1 MPAPTE
7 TKQGRL
13 RDSRCPPVRFVRC
26 FPPCDPGGFCRVTQV
41 ALGLVV
47 LNIVSGAAVR
57 LSDSGLGCPDWPTCS
72 EHHLTPPLSLHPAIE
87 FSNRLVVVVLCIAAA
102 VVLLA
107 ALARRPRRRD
117 LTWLAAG
124 LIGGILGEAV
134 LGAVVVYSK
143 LNPYVV
149 MTHFMVGIVLLTVA
163 VVLAL
168 RAGQGPGPSRPS
180 WWDRASGDWPG
191 GMLVV
196 LVLAIAAGTATT
208 GAGPHAGG
216 KGAKR
221 IPVPLADMARI
232 HAEIV
237 LVLGV
242 MTLAM
247 LYVLDRTR
255 APERVMVRARI
266 LLWRWWRQ
274 GVIGYTQ
281 YFTHLP
287 ALLVGVHVFGV
298 TVVWTAMLW
307 FYNGLSH
314 HPGET
319 DLVVDPSVGP
329 VAVAVPTAP
338 RRSVVVRTVTG
349 PSWRAVGTR
358 SGGGA
363 GRGRRTHRATP
374 TSAPTARGW

>member
-1 MPAPTE
+1 
-7 TKQGRL
+7 
-13 RDSRCPPVRFVRC
+13 
-26 FPPCDPGGFCRVTQV
+26 V

-72 EHHLTPPLSLHPAIE
+72 QHHITPPLSLHPAIE

-102 VVLLA
+102 VALLA
-107 ALARRPRRRD
+107 AVARRPRRRD
-117 LTWLAAG
+117 LIRLAAG

-149 MTHFMVGIVLLTVA
+149 MTHFMVGIALLTVA

-168 RAGQGPGPSRPS
+168 RSGQGPGPSTLMVGPGIRRLA
-180 WWDRASGDWPG
+180 RA
-191 GMLVV
+191 MLVV

-221 IPVPLADMARI
+221 IPVPLADMARV
-232 HAEIV
+232 HAETV

-247 LYVLDRTR
+247 LYLRDRTR
-255 APERVMVRARI
+255 APERVMAKARI
-266 LLWRWWRQ
+266 LLVAMVAQ

-298 TVVWTAMLW
+298 TVVWSAMLW
-307 FYNGLSH
+307 FYDGLSH
-314 HPGET
+314 HPLET
-319 DLVVDPSVGP
+319 DVVADPSLP
-329 VAVAVPTAP
+329 ATKVATATEP
-338 RRSVVVRTVTG
+338 RRSVV
-349 PSWRAVGTR
+349 
-358 SGGGA
+358 SGL
-363 GRGRRTHRATP
+363 
-374 TSAPTARGW
+374 